1 MVEFVRILLEN
12 EVGPSHFLP
21 TKYFMADNPRTF
33 SLFLPEESPICDL
46 KMDIS
51 GSCSSES
58 PANTSPDVKPLSRAP
73 CYLESDPDDGLR
85 ILKSPSDLEMAKSR
99 TVHAIHPS
107 LDNRPQ
113 AAQLISVHSH
123 PLMSPEPSTDN
134 ESTNHFF
141 AQDFKDIPLR
151 LANPLGGSNRTL
163 TPSPKRHVRLGQLD
177 KDSAS
182 AVSSDS
188 EADLS
193 QYQAN
198 VGPSFQTVSLVAK
211 PTTSLAKQK
220 KSKFSSCSNID
231 EDSADERLRARQ
243 GSVES
248 LSVRSFD
255 DMDALSHLMS
265 RSSSTSLI
273 EDGATTTVRLGEASI
288 NGDPRP
294 GRNSHTMILPDGTAR
309 EIDMKVIEPYKRVL
323 SHGGYLKDDCQN
335 AIVIFSCCFLPDRSR
350 ADYRY
355 VMDSL
360 FLCVISSSSTK
371 ADICQLICTF

>member
-1 MVEFVRILLEN
+1 MV
-12 EVGPSHFLP
+12 G
-21 TKYFMADNPRTF
+21 NPRTF

-51 GSCSSES
+51 GSCSSDS
-58 PANTSPDVKPLSRAP
+58 PANTSPDLKPRSRAP
-73 CYLESDPDDGLR
+73 SYLESDPDDGLR
-85 ILKSPSDLEMAKSR
+85 ILKSPSDLEMVKSR
-99 TVHAIHPS
+99 TAHAIHPS

-123 PLMSPEPSTDN
+123 PLMSPDMPSLDN
-134 ESTNHFF
+134 ESTNQFF
-141 AQDFKDIPLR
+141 DQDFKDIPLQSPLR

-163 TPSPKRHVRLGQLD
+163 TPSPKRHVRLGLLD

-211 PTTSLAKQK
+211 ANTSLAKQK

-231 EDSADERLRARQ
+231 EDSADERLRPRQ

-248 LSVRSFD
+248 LSGRSFD
-255 DMDALSHLMS
+255 DMDALNHLMS

-273 EDGATTTVRLGEASI
+273 EDGKLGEAAI
-288 NGDPRP
+288 NGGARP
-294 GRNSHTMILPDGTAR
+294 VRNSHTMILPDGTTR

-360 FLCVISSSSTK
+360 FLCVVLSSSAYMLHFKTVF
-371 ADICQLICTF
+371 CTF